1 MARTRTITDEQIL
14 KAAQAI
20 FLEKGFGAS
29 TLEIAKRAGVS
40 EGSIF
45 KRFNTKE
52 NLFLIAMG
60 VPTMPP
66 WIPFLEAVVGQGDL
80 KGNLKILA
88 SKVFEFFRENLPKM
102 QMILSNQGLAQTLGQ
117 SDQSPPVRNLKA
129 LTQFFSQEVALGRMQ
144 TDNPRTLAMMFMG
157 SMMQYIFLKQM
168 SAKLPEQEEYV
179 NSMVEI
185 LWQSIRP

>member
-1 MARTRTITDEQIL
+1 
-14 KAAQAI
+14 
-20 FLEKGFGAS
+20 
-29 TLEIAKRAGVS
+29 
-40 EGSIF
+40 
-45 KRFNTKE
+45 
-52 NLFLIAMG
+52 
-60 VPTMPP
+60 
-66 WIPFLEAVVGQGDL
+66 
-80 KGNLKILA
+80 
-88 SKVFEFFRENLPKM
+88 
-102 QMILSNQGLAQTLGQ
+102 
-117 SDQSPPVRNLKA
+117 VRNLKA